1 MSPSA
6 KVQRDV
12 LMFVLATGAVLE
24 TLWVAYLALRLP
36 RHYEANHW
44 DVAWV
49 GLDSAQVVFLLL
61 TAWAAW
67 RRRAVLVWFA
77 NACAILLFVDAWF
90 DVTTARYRDLGQ
102 SLASLIIEVPSALFL
117 MWISLHTARRLMKS
131 WLADT
136 ELAIV
141 PRHQLLIP
149 HASKT
154 GAGTKKK

>member
-1 MSPSA
+1 MNSSG

-12 LMFVLATGAVLE
+12 LMFGLAAGAVAE
-24 TLWVAYLALRLP
+24 TLWVAYLSLRLP

-44 DVAWV
+44 DLAWI

-67 RRRAVLVWFA
+67 RRRAILIWYA
-77 NACAILLFVDAWF
+77 NICGMLLLVDAWF

-102 SLASLIIEVPSALFL
+102 SLAFLTVELPSAFFL
-117 MWISLHTARRLMKS
+117 LWVSFHTARRLTRS

-136 ELAIV
+136 DLAVV
-141 PRHQLLIP
+141 PSRHLLIP
-149 HASKT
+149 HLSEKT
-154 GAGTKKK
+154 KRRK